1 MMHVCMHICVHMSMC
16 VFIAYHIYMFMYTC
30 ACMLHMCAHICI
42 WTYMNAHMYVHIY
55 KCPCLCVYLY
65 SACTG
70 MWKCKIWHQ
79 VSSSVVLHLSIG
91 DRVFHGTWCS
101 LFCLE
106 WLDGE
111 PWINLS
117 TLSPSSRFKCVTTP
131 SWGIWT
137 CPFISSAFKYYSIDS

>member
-1 MMHVCMHICVHMSMC
+1 MHVWMHILCTCLCV
-16 VFIAYHIYMFMYTC
+16 YLLHIIYTC
-30 ACMLHMCAHICI
+30 PCTHVYVCYICLHMCI

-55 KCPCLCVYLY
+55 KCPRLCVYLY

-70 MWKCKIWHQ
+70 MWKCRIWPQ

-111 PWINLS
+111 PQISLS
-117 TLSPSSRFKCVTTP
+117 TLSPSSRFKSATTP

-137 CPFISSAFKYYSIDS
+137 CPCHLLSLQIL